1 MRACS
6 YYTLIQ
12 CAIAANAKSWLQLN
26 SFDFRANSSTSS
38 NFEIGYCMY
47 LLTYIC
53 ICLLARMYA
62 HINTNAPACMCVC
75 MRVCIRGNLIAN
87 TCPLANIWENDC
99 HCACNVQRAE
109 RFEPAHDAPHPHPL
123 LYVCVIVWACKSLK
137 KIKLILKWFFA
148 SRSCFFSFKL
158 FWN

>member
-62 HINTNAPACMCVC
+62 HMNTNAPACMCVC
-75 MRVCIRGNLIAN
+75 VCMHARLHKRKFNCEYLSFGKYLRKRLSL
-87 TCPLANIWENDC
+87 CVQ
-99 HCACNVQRAE
+99 CAACGTVWART
-109 RFEPAHDAPHPHPL
+109 RRTSPASTL
-123 LYVCVIVWACKSLK
+123 VCVCDCLGV
-137 KIKLILKWFFA
+137 
-148 SRSCFFSFKL
+148 
-158 FWN
+158 